1 MADEKKSGGGMTV
14 REAGRKG
21 GQKVRDERGHA
32 FYEEIGR
39 KGGETVRDQRG
50 HEFYE
55 EIGHK
60 GGQKVKE
67 LIEAGKRRA
76 QEAVKPPGE
85 EGIAPKSG
93 ATSGGSLASEVACEP
108 RQRLLH
114 LGAELLGHQ
123 LDRRASA
130 P

>member
-1 MADEKKSGGGMTV
+1 MADEKEKKGGGMTV

-21 GQKVRDERGHA
+21 GQKVRDERGHK

-39 KGGETVRDQRG
+39 KGGETVRNERG

-67 LIEAGKRRA
+67 LIEAGKRRQA
-76 QEAVKPPGE
+76 QQASEREGGGE
-85 EGIAPKSG
+85 EKK
-93 ATSGGSLASEVACEP
+93 
-108 RQRLLH
+108 
-114 LGAELLGHQ
+114 
-123 LDRRASA
+123 
-130 P
+130 